1 MIATINIKSLLK
13 SDLIFSQICELLF
26 RIPVLLHNNLARTWS
41 IVALNLRGSLS
52 VVIALVLKD
61 SSERFLKC
69 FRAFLMPH
77 LTLLVKLKS
86 FLLVF
91 WVMSFQK
98 FFFFS
103 LINFGFFLHYFDI
116 FDYLAFKNV
125 DTP

>member
-26 RIPVLLHNNLARTWS
+26 RVLLHNNLTRAWS
-41 IVALNLRGSLS
+41 IVALNLHGGLS
-52 VVIALVLKD
+52 VVVALVLKD

-77 LTLLVKLKS
+77 LTLLVELKS
-86 FLLVF
+86 FLFVF